1 MFCTNCG
8 KPVAPETRFC
18 THCGTDQTALPA
30 AAPPQP
36 FHAQVA
42 SSAAPAVAMH
52 TPTPLPTAALSSG
65 RGVTPA
71 IWAVVGT
78 LAVAILGGLGYWG
91 WSNKVA
97 GEETANKL
105 TAVEEQRRLAAEQA
119 SAASNQAAEAQQILA
134 AQAAMDKRIEVEEA
148 QARANPQ
155 TQPGQAAQSPAP
167 PPPVKR

>member
-1 MFCTNCG
+1 M
-8 KPVAPETRFC
+8 PAPTP
-18 THCGTDQTALPA
+18 LPA
-30 AAPPQP
+30 AAP
-36 FHAQVA
+36 A
-42 SSAAPAVAMH
+42 SS
-52 TPTPLPTAALSSG
+52 

-97 GEETANKL
+97 GEETASKL
-105 TAVEEQRRLAAEQA
+105 AAVEEQRRLAAEQA
-119 SAASNQAAEAQQILA
+119 GAASSKAAEAQEILA
-134 AQAAMDKRIEVEEA
+134 AQAALDKRIEDEEA